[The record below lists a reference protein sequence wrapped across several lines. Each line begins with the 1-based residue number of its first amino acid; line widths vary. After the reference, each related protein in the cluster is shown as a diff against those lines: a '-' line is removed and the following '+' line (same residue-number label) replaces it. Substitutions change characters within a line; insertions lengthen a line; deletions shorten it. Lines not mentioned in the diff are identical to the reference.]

1 MLASTKIIKLIF
13 NPMKNEITKNQ
24 IFDFLNALNEKQ
36 VEYLEK
42 QIKNLRLKQYLRT
55 LNK

>member
-1 MLASTKIIKLIF
+1 
-13 NPMKNEITKNQ
+13 MKNEITKNQ